1 EPTLGLAVGLS
12 RTATPLR
19 RGRRGTP
26 ASSPARIGHAA
37 RVQGGPAGFRHYEE
51 GDVPQ
56 LASLVCDSPPR
67 GRLRRAHDPGAARP
81 QRREPTQDLPPRAES
96 WGPRRAQPSRHG
108 VVSSH
113 ARVAGRRPPYPVP
126 LFVQPRPPAVTGAEE
141 RFDQWLP
148 KPAAVLIVL
157 PSQLTKCWA
166 DTKIARG
173 GGVI

>member
-1 EPTLGLAVGLS
+1 GAVTASPRANPQDSPAGPRRWSGCHGPTLRFRTKGPQREPTLGLAVGLS

-67 GRLRRAHDPGAARP
+67 GRLRPAHD
-81 QRREPTQDLPPRAES
+81 
-96 WGPRRAQPSRHG
+96 
-108 VVSSH
+108 
-113 ARVAGRRPPYPVP
+113 
-126 LFVQPRPPAVTGAEE
+126 
-141 RFDQWLP
+141 
-148 KPAAVLIVL
+148 
-157 PSQLTKCWA
+157 
-166 DTKIARG
+166 
-173 GGVI
+173 